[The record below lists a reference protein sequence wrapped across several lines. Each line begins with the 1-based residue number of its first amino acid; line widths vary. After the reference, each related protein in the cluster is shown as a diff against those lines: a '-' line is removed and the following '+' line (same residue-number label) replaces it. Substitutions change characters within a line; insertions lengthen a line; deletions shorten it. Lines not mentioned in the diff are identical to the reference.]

1 MERNR
6 HIDLKAI
13 LRYAKP
19 VTTGEKM
26 FTAGIIGNVIAII
39 AITLLNQLA
48 NNNTI
53 DHDQARIIK
62 NLFFLGHLFS
72 SYALMG
78 PAMYKMKYFEKKNW
92 LIKGKTHH
100 LYEEK
105 GESLKINT
113 EDDSKKD

>member
-1 MERNR
+1 
-6 HIDLKAI
+6 
-13 LRYAKP
+13 
-19 VTTGEKM
+19 
-26 FTAGIIGNVIAII
+26 
-39 AITLLNQLA
+39 
-48 NNNTI
+48 
-53 DHDQARIIK
+53 
-62 NLFFLGHLFS
+62 LGHLFS